1 MLYCL
6 PFSLLD
12 AGVEVNSEQLLRKT
26 FSCGE
31 VVKGVVEQVRYIH
44 PSHTLHTVIL
54 WPDLTKRGHF
64 VQNTISYHFSTC
76 HHFKAVRAIMLISQQ
91 VQSNGLQ
98 ILLSPRAEGFVPLL
112 RVSKSIEVC
121 KSIYS
126 FISLSIFVLWIH
138 VGVAEFEEVFLYGAA
153 GQVHGSGTKERLQE
167 ERRLRPV
174 YDSL

>member
-1 MLYCL
+1 MIFKYCTTYV

-44 PSHTLHTVIL
+44 PSHSLTLTHTHTHTVIL
-54 WPDLTKRGHF
+54 WLDLRKRVGGTSF
-64 VQNTISYHFSTC
+64 TQNTIFCHFSTC

-98 ILLSPRAEGFVPLL
+98 VLLSPRAEGFVPLL

-121 KSIYS
+121 KN
-126 FISLSIFVLWIH
+126 LWPLDPAIIILLL
-138 VGVAEFEEVFLYGAA
+138 FLFLDR
-153 GQVHGSGTKERLQE
+153 SCRI
-167 ERRLRPV
+167 
-174 YDSL
+174 